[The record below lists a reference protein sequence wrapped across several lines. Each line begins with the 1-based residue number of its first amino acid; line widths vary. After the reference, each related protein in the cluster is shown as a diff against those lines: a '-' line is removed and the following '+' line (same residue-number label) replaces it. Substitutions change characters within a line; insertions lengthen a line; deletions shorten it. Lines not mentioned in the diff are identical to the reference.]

1 MRCIHSIVLTL
12 TTLII
17 SSCSDAGFVG
27 STAPEPKFDDI
38 IKIEPEP
45 EPKPIPKVKDET
57 PVNLKANIT
66 ILKVLENS
74 ELTISTFDI
83 SNPDGLKFE
92 VAKLPPSKLG
102 VLQLLAEPGQ
112 FMFKPNPK
120 IHGEEKFE
128 YIVKADANI
137 EVKSILHIIVESVNE
152 APIMENLELSGEQ
165 DSEIHGQLL
174 AIDGDADEMNYEL
187 ESVPENGIL
196 ELDTKSGKFIFT
208 PLDGFFG
215 EVKFTAKSSDGE
227 LESNIAEV
235 KIVIKKSALFRACSA
250 GSPEFPVR
258 VLAYQ
263 IPEPQAN
270 MDFTLKS
277 NPERGTSFG
286 QFCLKE
292 INIPQTKFEE
302 GFKKESGELL
312 GVFEWFRFVVET
324 DLVVTQGGTFDF
336 QISSDDGTILKIG
349 DIEIIDNDAV
359 HDFVTK
365 DSITAGTSPRLEPG
379 KHRISI
385 EYFQGPRHFIGLQLK
400 WKRKNQTDFVI
411 IPNNRLSFPS
421 E

>member
-1 MRCIHSIVLTL
+1 MRCINGILLTL
-12 TTLII
+12 ITSIAF
-17 SSCSDAGFVG
+17 SCSDAGFVG
-27 STAPEPKFDDI
+27 SSAPEPQFDDI
-38 IKIEPEP
+38 IEEPVP
-45 EPKPIPKVKDET
+45 EPKPIPKDKDEI
-57 PVNLKANIT
+57 PFNLKANVT

-83 SNPDGLKFE
+83 TNPDDLKFE
-92 VAKLPPSKLG
+92 IAKLPPSKLG

-128 YIVKADANI
+128 YIVKSDGNI
-137 EVKSILHIIVESVNE
+137 DVQSILHIIVESVNE
-152 APIMENLELSGEQ
+152 APVMENLEISGEQ
-165 DSEIHGQLL
+165 DTEIHGQLL
-174 AIDGDADEMNYEL
+174 AIDGDADEINYEL
-187 ESVPENGIL
+187 ESAPENGLL
-196 ELDTKSGKFIFT
+196 ELESKSGKFIFK
-208 PLDGFFG
+208 PIEGFFG
-215 EVKFTAKSSDGE
+215 EVKFTAKSTDGE
-227 LESNIAEV
+227 MESNIAEV
-235 KIVIKKSALFRACSA
+235 KITVKKSALFRACST

-263 IPEPQAN
+263 IPEPLAN
-270 MDFTLKS
+270 MDFKLKN
-277 NPERGTSFG
+277 NPDLGTSFG
-286 QFCLKE
+286 QFCLKD

-324 DLVVTQGGTFDF
+324 DLVVTQGGHYDF
-336 QISSDDGTILKIG
+336 QISSDDGTVLKIG
-349 DIEIIDNDAV
+349 DVEIIDNDAV

-365 DSITAGTSPRLEPG
+365 DSITAETSPRLNPG